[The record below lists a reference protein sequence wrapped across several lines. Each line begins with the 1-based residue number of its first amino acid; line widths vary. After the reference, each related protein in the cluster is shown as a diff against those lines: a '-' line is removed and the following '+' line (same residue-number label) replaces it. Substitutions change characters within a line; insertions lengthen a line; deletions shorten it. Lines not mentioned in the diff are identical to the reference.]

1 MKLKLFD
8 FIDNTV
14 RLFESNKKDYEYV
27 TAKLER
33 FFLDILKK
41 DNDCIVA
48 VHSRIKQPQSL
59 KEKLIR
65 KNYYLEYADAEDALD
80 HMPDLIGITV
90 QCRFIRN
97 EAELYK
103 SLFRHFRFSNNEWS
117 VCSEDSNVF
126 LNLKMAQ
133 PQLQRNG
140 FTIYRIDGCYFL
152 DGKKINYELQ
162 IKSLVHTFW
171 SEIEHEVVY
180 KNPDFIVYDHFNKNM
195 LGAIRDNLD
204 VVDRQLEIM
213 YDEISYESSQS
224 KIGIDE
230 KGFKVFL
237 AGTVNELVNR
247 KMKQSVGFTSDFK
260 KCSAMIAQYVY
271 VRDFVNGEHN
281 REKMID
287 YMLVLNYLLSSE
299 IDLSEEIILSGPVES
314 SDPFVSILGS
324 YFARNLNHNFL
335 WHVFFAVLFSI
346 HSGDS
351 MEDLIDFVEVLKM
364 LLIQPGWFS
373 RIFSRYGEEKA
384 ALLRRGLEEAL
395 AEALCAADKIEI
407 VHEDKLLRCMEAF
420 REYAD
425 RIVER
430 YPDEIDEEQI
440 SLVSYEMF
448 RVILRIFL

>member
-1 MKLKLFD
+1 
-8 FIDNTV
+8 
-14 RLFESNKKDYEYV
+14 
-27 TAKLER
+27 
-33 FFLDILKK
+33 
-41 DNDCIVA
+41 
-48 VHSRIKQPQSL
+48 
-59 KEKLIR
+59 
-65 KNYYLEYADAEDALD
+65 
-80 HMPDLIGITV
+80 
-90 QCRFIRN
+90 
-97 EAELYK
+97 
-103 SLFRHFRFSNNEWS
+103 
-117 VCSEDSNVF
+117 
-126 LNLKMAQ
+126 
-133 PQLQRNG
+133 
-140 FTIYRIDGCYFL
+140 
-152 DGKKINYELQ
+152 
-162 IKSLVHTFW
+162 
-171 SEIEHEVVY
+171 
-180 KNPDFIVYDHFNKNM
+180 VYDHFNKNM

-213 YDEISYESSQS
+213 YDEISYQSSQS

-230 KGFKVFL
+230 KGFKVFV

-287 YMLVLNYLLSSE
+287 YMLVLTYLLSSE

-364 LLIQPGWFS
+364 LLIQPGWFR